1 MSKKKK
7 DKLQRNK
14 KLQAAAD
21 QLAVEVQIIKQM
33 VKERK
38 SKVETANELKQVVK
52 EKYGE
57 IAKASKSSGCCGPT
71 CCGGEESKIVGYTV
85 MQDEYNHL
93 EGYVADADL
102 GLGCGL
108 PTEYAGI
115 KKGDTVVDLG
125 SGAGNDVFVA
135 RSIVGDEGKVIGLDM
150 TEEMIEKA
158 NANKINVGFKNVE
171 FRLGEIE
178 SMPLENDTADVVIS
192 NCVLNLV
199 PDKRKAFAEI
209 FRILKPGAHFCVSDI
224 VLKGELPE
232 GLQKSAE
239 MYAGC
244 VAGALQQD
252 EYLGTIKETGFNNV
266 EIKKTKVI
274 ELPDDVLKEYLND
287 SEIGKFKMSNVGIFS
302 ITVVG
307 YKA

>member
-1 MSKKKK
+1 MLK
-7 DKLQRNK
+7 DDQ
-14 KLQAAAD
+14 QDAAA
-21 QLAVEVQIIKQM
+21 AVAVLNQ
-33 VKERK
+33 
-38 SKVETANELKQVVK
+38 
-52 EKYGE
+52 
-57 IAKASKSSGCCGPT
+57 
-71 CCGGEESKIVGYTV
+71 SKIVGYTV
-85 MQDEYNHL
+85 MQDEYDHL

-115 KKGDTVVDLG
+115 KKGDTVLDLG

-135 RSIVGDEGKVIGLDM
+135 RAIVGDEGKVIGLDF
-150 TEEMIEKA
+150 TQEMVDKA
-158 NANKINVGFKNVE
+158 KKNNAKLGYKNVE
-171 FRLGEIE
+171 FHLGDIE
-178 SMPLENDTADVVIS
+178 QMPFDNNIIDVVVS

-209 FRILKPGAHFCVSDI
+209 YRILKPGAHFCVSDI
-224 VLKGELPE
+224 VLKGELPS
-232 GLQKSAE
+232 GLKKSAE

-252 EYLGTIKETGFNNV
+252 EYLSIIKETGFTNI

-274 ELPDDVLKEYLND
+274 ELPDDVLKQYLGD
-287 SEIGKFKMSNVGIFS
+287 SEVEKFKMNNVGIFS

-307 YKA
+307 YKN

>member
-1 MSKKKK
+1 MSKKNM
-7 DKLQRNK
+7 DKLLKNK
-14 KLQAAAD
+14 KYQAAAD
-21 QLAVEVQIIKQM
+21 QLVAAVQM
-33 VKERK
+33 RIEKMKRRR
-38 SKVETANELKQVVK
+38 SKVEAANDLKQIVK

-85 MQDEYNHL
+85 MKDEYDNL

-108 PTEYAGI
+108 PTEHAGI
-115 KKGDTVVDLG
+115 KRGDTVVDLG

-135 RSIVGDEGKVIGLDM
+135 RAIVGAEGKVIGLDF
-150 TEEMIEKA
+150 TQEMVDKA
-158 NANKINVGFKNVE
+158 KKNNAKLGYKNVE
-171 FRLGEIE
+171 FHLGDIE
-178 SMPLENDTADVVIS
+178 QMPFNNNIIDVVVS

-199 PDKRKAFAEI
+199 PDKQKAFSEI
-209 FRILKPGAHFCVSDI
+209 YRILKPGAHFCVSDI

-232 GLQKSAE
+232 GLQRSAE

-252 EYLGTIKETGFNNV
+252 DYLSIIKETGFENV
-266 EIKKTKVI
+266 EIKKVKVI
-274 ELPDDVLKEYLND
+274 ELPDNVLKEYLNEL
-287 SEIGKFKMSNVGIFS
+287 EIKLLKNNNVGIFS

-307 YKA
+307 YKP